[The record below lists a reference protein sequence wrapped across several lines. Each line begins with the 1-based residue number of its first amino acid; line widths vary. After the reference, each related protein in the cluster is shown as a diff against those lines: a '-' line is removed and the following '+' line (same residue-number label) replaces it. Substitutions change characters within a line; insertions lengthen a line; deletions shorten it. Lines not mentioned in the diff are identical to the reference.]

1 MSQPLKARFDAV
13 RRDLEQKFLA
23 KEEIIRLM
31 LIAAIAGEHMVL
43 IGPPGTAK
51 SAVIRSFARL
61 LDARYFEYLLTRFSE
76 PNELFGPVDIQ
87 GFRSGTYRRV
97 TTGMLPEA
105 EIVFLDEAFKANS
118 AILNSLLTVL
128 NERRFNN
135 GATSVRVPL
144 ISLFAA
150 SNEVPSSDNL
160 DAIYDRFLLRVHSD
174 NLDSYHFHELM
185 TKGLALERAAA
196 RADLLEAGVA
206 RPAAAPTVSSA
217 SSPEPGPHPVVLH
230 GALPP
235 LGVSSSPF
243 PSSPAAKGSA
253 WPAAV
258 VLQGGAPQAL
268 SPSTTTLL
276 SAADLHECR
285 RALLERVE
293 LPEEFLATYK
303 GLCFQL
309 RGEGISLS
317 DRRAVRLLKLFA
329 ASAFLDGRTR
339 VHEGDLFLL
348 RHTWNNLDQR
358 EILDDVVEPVVSQYY
373 ANHPDDRVQQA
384 VTDLDR
390 LVNELNLVHRTLT
403 QSGELSDIQ
412 LFTQLRNLNDLR
424 SAFAQTGG
432 DTAQRMMKQIDA
444 LLEQIFDGGR
454 LGQERRP

>member
-1 MSQPLKARFDAV
+1 MSHPLKPRFDAI
-13 RRDLEQKFLA
+13 RRELEQKFLA

-51 SAVIRSFARL
+51 SAVIRSFAKL
-61 LDARYFEYLLTRFSE
+61 IDAKYFEYLLTRFSE

-87 GFRSGTYRRV
+87 GFRQGTYRRV

-105 EIVFLDEAFKANS
+105 EVVFLDEAFKANS
-118 AILNSLLTVL
+118 AILNSLLTLL

-135 GATSVRVPL
+135 GSTVVRVPL

-160 DAIYDRFLLRVHSD
+160 DAIFDRFLLRVHSD

-185 TKGLALERAAA
+185 NKGLALEKASSREELAEASAA
-196 RADLLEAGVA
+196 RLAQQALLNPSL
-206 RPAAAPTVSSA
+206 PAP
-217 SSPEPGPHPVVLH
+217 
-230 GALPP
+230 PP
-235 LGVSSSPF
+235 LPT
-243 PSSPAAKGSA
+243 AK
-253 WPAAV
+253 
-258 VLQGGAPQAL
+258 
-268 SPSTTTLL
+268 TLL
-276 SAADLHECR
+276 SAADLHTCR
-285 RALLERVE
+285 RALLDKVE
-293 LPEEFLATYK
+293 FPEEFLATYK

-317 DRRAVRLLKLFA
+317 DRRVVRLLKMFA

-339 VHEGDLFLL
+339 VHDGDLFIL

-358 EILDDVVEPVVSQYY
+358 EILDDVVEPIIAQFY
-373 ANHPDDRVQQA
+373 AEHPDDRPNQVA
-384 VTDLDR
+384 ADLDR
-390 LVNELNLVHRTLT
+390 LVSELNLVNRTLT
-403 QSGELSDIQ
+403 QGGELSDIQ

-424 SAFAQTGG
+424 AAFAAHGG

-444 LLEQIFDGGR
+444 LLEQIFEGGR
-454 LGQERRP
+454 FSQENPPPR

>member
-1 MSQPLKARFDAV
+1 MSHPLKPRFDAI

-31 LIAAIAGEHMVL
+31 MIATIAGEHMVL

-51 SAVIRSFARL
+51 SAVIRSFAKL
-61 LDARYFEYLLTRFSE
+61 IDARYFEYLLTRFSE

-87 GFRSGTYRRV
+87 GFRQGTYRRV

-105 EIVFLDEAFKANS
+105 EVVFLDEAFKANS
-118 AILNSLLTVL
+118 AILNSLLTLL

-135 GATSVRVPL
+135 GSQVVRVPL

-160 DAIYDRFLLRVHSD
+160 DAIFDRFLLRVHSD

-185 TKGLALERAAA
+185 NKGLALERASQ
-196 RADLLEAGVA
+196 REEIGDMA
-206 RPAAAPTVSSA
+206 RPAPTLPAGIPGVTPAP
-217 SSPEPGPHPVVLH
+217 
-230 GALPP
+230 PP
-235 LGVSSSPF
+235 LPART
-243 PSSPAAKGSA
+243 PS
-253 WPAAV
+253 
-258 VLQGGAPQAL
+258 
-268 SPSTTTLL
+268 LL
-276 SAADLHECR
+276 TAADLHTCR

-293 LPEEFLATYK
+293 FPEEFLATYK

-317 DRRAVRLLKLFA
+317 DRRVVRLLKLFA

-339 VHEGDLFLL
+339 VHEGDLFIL

-358 EILDDVVEPVVSQYY
+358 EILEDVIEPVVAQYY
-373 ANHPDDRVQQA
+373 AEHPDDRPHQA
-384 VTDLDR
+384 TADLDR
-390 LVNELNLVHRTLT
+390 LVAELNLVHKALT
-403 QSGELSDIQ
+403 QGGELSDIQ

-424 SAFAQTGG
+424 SAFAAHGG
-432 DTAQRMMKQIDA
+432 DTAQRMMKQVDM

-454 LGQERRP
+454 FGPDQVGGAAAR

>member
-1 MSQPLKARFDAV
+1 MSHPLKPRFDAI
-13 RRDLEQKFLA
+13 RRELEQKFLA

-51 SAVIRSFARL
+51 SAVIRSFAKL
-61 LDARYFEYLLTRFSE
+61 IDAKYFEYLLTRFSE

-87 GFRSGTYRRV
+87 GFRQGTYRRV

-105 EIVFLDEAFKANS
+105 EVVFLDEAFKANS
-118 AILNSLLTVL
+118 AILNSLLTLL

-135 GATSVRVPL
+135 GSTVVRVPL

-160 DAIYDRFLLRVHSD
+160 DAIFDRFLLRVHSD

-185 TKGLALERAAA
+185 NKGLALEKASSREELAEASAA
-196 RADLLEAGVA
+196 RLVQQQLLNPSL
-206 RPAAAPTVSSA
+206 PAP
-217 SSPEPGPHPVVLH
+217 
-230 GALPP
+230 PP
-235 LGVSSSPF
+235 LPTH
-243 PSSPAAKGSA
+243 K
-253 WPAAV
+253 
-258 VLQGGAPQAL
+258 
-268 SPSTTTLL
+268 TLL
-276 SAADLHECR
+276 SAADLHTCR
-285 RALLERVE
+285 RALLDKVE
-293 LPEEFLATYK
+293 FPEEFLATYK

-317 DRRAVRLLKLFA
+317 DRRVVRLLKMFA

-339 VHEGDLFLL
+339 VHDGDLFIL

-358 EILDDVVEPVVSQYY
+358 EILDDVVEPIIAQFY
-373 ANHPDDRVQQA
+373 AEHPDDRPNQVA
-384 VTDLDR
+384 ADLDR
-390 LVNELNLVHRTLT
+390 LVSELNLVNRTLT
-403 QSGELSDIQ
+403 QGGELSDIQ

-424 SAFAQTGG
+424 AAFAAHGG

-444 LLEQIFDGGR
+444 LLEQIFEGGR
-454 LGQERRP
+454 FSQENPPPR

>member
-1 MSQPLKARFDAV
+1 MSHPLKPRFDAI
-13 RRDLEQKFLA
+13 RRELEQKFLA

-51 SAVIRSFARL
+51 SAVIRSFAKL
-61 LDARYFEYLLTRFSE
+61 IDAKYFEYLLTRFSE

-87 GFRSGTYRRV
+87 GFRQGTYRRV

-105 EIVFLDEAFKANS
+105 EVVFLDEAFKANS
-118 AILNSLLTVL
+118 AILNSLLTLL

-135 GATSVRVPL
+135 GSTVVRVPL

-160 DAIYDRFLLRVHSD
+160 DAIFDRFLLRVHSD

-185 TKGLALERAAA
+185 NKGLALEKASSREELAEASAA
-196 RADLLEAGVA
+196 RLAQQQLLNPSL
-206 RPAAAPTVSSA
+206 PAP
-217 SSPEPGPHPVVLH
+217 
-230 GALPP
+230 PP
-235 LGVSSSPF
+235 L
-243 PSSPAAKGSA
+243 PAAK
-253 WPAAV
+253 
-258 VLQGGAPQAL
+258 
-268 SPSTTTLL
+268 TLL
-276 SAADLHECR
+276 SAADLHTCR
-285 RALLERVE
+285 RALLDKVE
-293 LPEEFLATYK
+293 FPEEFLATYK

-317 DRRAVRLLKLFA
+317 DRRVVRLLKMFA

-339 VHEGDLFLL
+339 VHDGDLFIL

-358 EILDDVVEPVVSQYY
+358 EILDDVVEPIIAQFY
-373 ANHPDDRVQQA
+373 AEHPDDRPNQVA
-384 VTDLDR
+384 ADLDR
-390 LVNELNLVHRTLT
+390 LVSELNLVNRTLT
-403 QSGELSDIQ
+403 QGGELSDIQ

-424 SAFAQTGG
+424 AAFAAHGG

-444 LLEQIFDGGR
+444 LLEQIFEGGR
-454 LGQERRP
+454 FSQENPPPR